1 MVLTQFILDPL
12 FFGIPDK
19 QKLWKVKNGLAKYV
33 KCGRSYQYVNICY
46 RLKCLFG
53 RIEGGGGRLEPS
65 FELREGG
72 WGKGGGLSKS
82 VKRGKFV
89 TKIFLSDVEWSSK
102 NLDVC

>member
-1 MVLTQFILDPL
+1 MVLIQFILDPL

-53 RIEGGGGRLEPS
+53 RIEGGGWVLILAKCFSPMENKDKIIIIIIIIIISPRPGNT
-65 FELREGG
+65 
-72 WGKGGGLSKS
+72 GLMSS
-82 VKRGKFV
+82 RG
-89 TKIFLSDVEWSSK
+89 
-102 NLDVC
+102 